1 MRLFRGRATCQAFSP
16 DDINRWPMRNLRL
29 ADKSHLKI
37 VQFIRFLFPIV
48 VEQLA

>member
-1 MRLFRGRATCQAFSP
+1 METADIASCAIVGTN
-16 DDINRWPMRNLRL
+16 INRWPMRNLRL